1 MSILKFYMNPEKENE
16 MLVKLFMHE
25 GEEKTDRS
33 YKWGQYALHLSIQ
46 LNFNTTEHNPFAED
60 QGCNI
65 HFLSNK
71 IIKDNDLDSY
81 GYIKENEWEE
91 YLDDDI
97 DFEDFEDEPYFGEHT
112 ESFFEPDRIEEA
124 MSALEFDENYVNI
137 LLDQNKAMQV
147 VGGLLTMTATSGTA
161 IHEALKESAKRISEN
176 KDLV

>member
-25 GEEKTDRS
+25 GEEKTDSS

-46 LNFNTTEHNPFAED
+46 LNFNVTEYNPFAED
-60 QGCNI
+60 KGCNI

-71 IIKDNDLDSY
+71 IIKDNDLNSY
-81 GYIKENEWEE
+81 GYIKENELEE

-97 DFEDFEDEPYFGEHT
+97 DFEDLEDKPYFGEYT
-112 ESFFEPDRIEEA
+112 DSFFEPDSIEDA

-137 LLDQNKAMQV
+137 LLDQNKAMQI

-161 IHEALKESAKRISEN
+161 IHEALKESAKRIS
-176 KDLV
+176 KIKT